1 MNKKAKKI
9 GLFYALKSDKTAR
22 VAEMIKKE
30 LGDEPVV
37 EAVET
42 AWQKDFETY
51 DLLIIGASTW
61 FDGELPVYWDE
72 LYPELQSLELKG
84 KKVALFGLGD
94 QVKYPDNF
102 ADSLGILAEAFE
114 HAGAEVVGYT
124 DVEGYTFSHSK
135 ALRNGKWCGLVLDED
150 NQSNLTEARVKQWC
164 NALKGL
170 L

>member
-1 MNKKAKKI
+1 MNKKVKKV

-22 VAEMIKKE
+22 VAAKIRKE

-42 AWQKDFETY
+42 AWQKDFEIY
-51 DLLIIGASTW
+51 DVLIIGASTW
-61 FDGELPVYWDE
+61 FDGELPTYWDE
-72 LYPELQSLELKG
+72 LYPELQTLELKG

-102 ADSLGILAEAFE
+102 ADSLGILADAFE
-114 HAGAEVVGYT
+114 QVGAEIVGLTST
-124 DVEGYTFSHSK
+124 DGYTFSKSK
-135 ALRNGKWCGLVLDED
+135 SVRHGKWCGLVIDED
-150 NQSNLTEARVKQWC
+150 NQPELTDERIHKWC
-164 NALKGL
+164 GELKSL

>member
-1 MNKKAKKI
+1 MNKKVQKI

-22 VAEMIKKE
+22 VAEKIRKE
-30 LGDEPVV
+30 LGDEPIV

-61 FDGELPVYWDE
+61 FDGELPTYWDE
-72 LYPELQSLELKG
+72 LYPELQTLEMKG

-102 ADSLGILAEAFE
+102 ADSLGILADSFE
-114 HAGAEVVGYT
+114 QTGAKIVGFT
-124 DVEGYTFSHSK
+124 STEGYTFSKSK
-135 ALRNGKWCGLVLDED
+135 SLRNGQWCGLVLDED
-150 NQSNLTEARVKQWC
+150 NQPELSNQRIEQWC
-164 NALKGL
+164 RRLKEL

>member
-1 MNKKAKKI
+1 MNKKVKKI

-22 VAEMIKKE
+22 VAEKIRKE

-42 AWQKDFETY
+42 AWQKDFESY

-61 FDGELPVYWDE
+61 FDGELPTYWDE
-72 LYPELQSLELKG
+72 LYPELQALELKG

-102 ADSLGILAEAFE
+102 ADSIGILADAFE
-114 HAGAEVVGYT
+114 QVGAEIVGFT
-124 DVEGYTFSHSK
+124 SIDGYTFSKSK
-135 ALRNGKWCGLVLDED
+135 SVRDGKWCGLVLDED
-150 NQSNLTEARVKQWC
+150 NQSQLTDERIKHWC
-164 NALKGL
+164 GELKTL
-170 L
+170 I